1 MGVVP
6 AVSHLPM
13 GALWTQ
19 SAHNGLSLWS
29 RVCGLA
35 LTGGVRKTWK
45 RGPEPERA
53 DAVGLACGR
62 HGRCLVYLHVITPS
76 LAFW

>member
-6 AVSHLPM
+6 AVSDLPM

-19 SAHNGLSLWS
+19 SAYNWLSLWS

-35 LTGGVRKTWK
+35 LTSGVRKTWK
-45 RGPEPERA
+45 RGQRLS
-53 DAVGLACGR
+53 VLTLLAW
-62 HGRCLVYLHVITPS
+62 HVVNMGDV
-76 LAFW
+76 